1 MEIVV
6 KRVYGKVVDAD
17 MYPIH
22 LIKNNYEKVLE
33 VIEKDGNRY
42 EKIIWFLLNSYEEV
56 LRNLKKE
63 DNLRQILNK
72 KSGDGQTIKKYRA
85 NWPNC
90 RQDYAAMKPLFA
102 TLARDSYSVYSNF
115 LFATEY
121 VRGFLDG
128 LQQR

>member
-6 KRVYGKVVDAD
+6 KRGYGKVVDAD

-85 NWPNC
+85 DKLIKQNITNLTNLYTYKKAERKTPDKLSKTPTKN
-90 RQDYAAMKPLFA
+90 KSEKTPLK
-102 TLARDSYSVYSNF
+102 
-115 LFATEY
+115 
-121 VRGFLDG
+121 
-128 LQQR
+128 